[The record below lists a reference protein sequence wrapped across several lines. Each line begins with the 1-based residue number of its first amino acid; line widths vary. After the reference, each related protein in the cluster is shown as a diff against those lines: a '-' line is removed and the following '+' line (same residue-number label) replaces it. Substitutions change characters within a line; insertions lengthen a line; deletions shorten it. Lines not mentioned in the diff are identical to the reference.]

1 MNMKQPVS
9 VTLDEDN
16 ILWLKGQ
23 AAAATRGNVSEV
35 VDRLIARARS
45 GGSADVA
52 IRSVVGTIDLP
63 SDAALAEADAYVK
76 TLFDRSLGRPV
87 LVRER
92 PPASKRGRRG

>member
-16 ILWLKGQ
+16 LLWLRGR
-23 AAAATRGNVSEV
+23 AAATTRGNVSEV
-35 VDRLIARARS
+35 VDRLIAHARTGS
-45 GGSADVA
+45 GAAVA

-63 SDAALAEADAYVK
+63 SDAVLAEADGAVK
-76 TLFDRSLGRPV
+76 TLFDQSLSRPV

-92 PPASKRGRRG
+92 PAAPRRRRRG